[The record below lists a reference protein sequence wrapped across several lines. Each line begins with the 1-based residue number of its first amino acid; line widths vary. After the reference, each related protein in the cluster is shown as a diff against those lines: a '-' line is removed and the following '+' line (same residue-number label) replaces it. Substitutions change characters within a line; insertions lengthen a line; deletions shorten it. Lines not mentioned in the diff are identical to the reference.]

1 MAGGFIST
9 GPSGAKNYPGKLTF
23 RVFITC
29 LVAAFGGL
37 IFGYDLGI
45 SGGVTSM
52 DPFLKKFFPEVYEKE
67 NNVKVSDNQYCKFD
81 SQTLTLFTSSLYLAA
96 LVASVLASTV
106 TRLFGRRLTMICGG
120 VLFLAGAGMN
130 AFAQHVW
137 MLIVG
142 RMLLG
147 FGIGCANQSVPIYV
161 SEVAP
166 YKYRGALNMMFQLAI
181 TIGIFVANV
190 LNYIFAKMENGEG
203 WRYSLGF
210 AAVPAIMI
218 IIGAIFLPDSPSSLI
233 ERGLDEKA
241 RKELI
246 KIRGTTDIEQEFE
259 DLVAASESSKA
270 VKHPWVSLLK
280 RQYRPQLTFAIAIP
294 FFQQLTGMNVIVFY
308 APVLFKTIGFGATAS
323 LMSAMITGGCNAI
336 ATLVSIFTVDKF
348 GRRTLFLEGGIQMF
362 ICQIVITIAIACKFG
377 LDGNPGILPKWYA
390 IVVVCGICMYVA
402 GFAWSWG
409 PLGWLVPSEIFP
421 LEVRSAAQ
429 SINVSVNMIFT
440 FAIAQ
445 IFTAML
451 CHMKFGLFIFFA
463 CFVIVMST
471 FIYKFLPETK
481 GVPIEEMHVV
491 WQTHPYWKK
500 FVKPADVRPVG
511 NEC

>member
-1 MAGGFIST
+1 MPGAFISS
-9 GPSGAKNYPGKLTF
+9 GPSESKNYPGKLTV
-23 RVFITC
+23 RVFVAC
-29 LVAAFGGL
+29 FVAAFGGL

-52 DPFLKKFFPEVYEKE
+52 DPFLKKFFPEVYAKE
-67 NNVKVSDNQYCKFD
+67 NNIKPSDNQYCKFD

-106 TRLFGRRLTMICGG
+106 TQLTGRRAIMFCGG
-120 VLFLAGAGMN
+120 MLFLAGALLNG
-130 AFAQHVW
+130 FAQHVW

-142 RMLLG
+142 RILLG
-147 FGIGCANQSVPIYV
+147 FEIGCANQSVPIYM

-203 WRYSLGF
+203 WRYSLGC
-210 AAVPAIMI
+210 AIVPAIMI
-218 IIGAIFLPDSPSSLI
+218 MFGAIILPDSPSSLI

-241 RKELI
+241 KKELI
-246 KIRGTTDIEQEFE
+246 KIRGTTDIDQEFE
-259 DLVAASESSKA
+259 DLMAASESSKA

-294 FFQQLTGMNVIVFY
+294 FFQQLTGMNVIMFY
-308 APVLFKTIGFGATAS
+308 APILFKTIGFGATAS
-323 LMSAMITGGCNAI
+323 LMSAMIIGACNAI

-348 GRRTLFLEGGIQMF
+348 RRRTLFLEGGAQML
-362 ICQIVITIAIACKFG
+362 ICQILIAMAIGLKFG
-377 LDGNPGILPKWYA
+377 IDGNPGVLPKWYA
-390 IVVVCGICMYVA
+390 IMVVCGICIYVA

-429 SINVSVNMIFT
+429 SVNVSVNMIFT
-440 FAIAQ
+440 FVIAQ
-445 IFTAML
+445 IFTTML
-451 CHMKFGLFIFFA
+451 CHMKFGLFMFFA
-463 CFVIVMST
+463 CFVFAMTI
-471 FIYKFLPETK
+471 FIFKLLPETK
-481 GVPIEEMHVV
+481 GVPIEEMHIV
-491 WQTHPYWKK
+491 WQSHPYWKK
-500 FVKPADVRPVG
+500 FVTPNASPESV
-511 NEC
+511 C